1 MSDILHSLAAGA
13 SGDDIFMSSPPH
25 LLAALIDEGLAVVN
39 MEHGRPA
46 MALTDK
52 GREAVEE
59 DDRITKKGRMTP

>member
-1 MSDILHSLAAGA
+1 MA
-13 SGDDIFMSSPPH
+13 
-25 LLAALIDEGLAVVN
+25 
-39 MEHGRPA
+39 HGRPA

>member
-1 MSDILHSLAAGA
+1 MSDILRRLARDPATGA
-13 SGDDIFMSSPPH
+13 EIFMTAPPH

-59 DDRITKKGRMTP
+59 EDRKMKKED

>member
-1 MSDILHSLAAGA
+1 
-13 SGDDIFMSSPPH
+13 MSSPPH

-59 DDRITKKGRMTP
+59 DDRITNKRKMTP